1 MSLYLGFKRP
11 FDVAGYIAL
20 GLSYCDGV
28 TENIV
33 DITQHTMSGSE
44 VTLMLDGLNKL
55 MYFRGFYIGYRS
67 IADVWINVCL
77 QSLTNIFKRFR
88 S

>member
-20 GLSYCDGV
+20 GFSYCDGV
-28 TENIV
+28 TKNIV
-33 DITQHTMSGSE
+33 DITQYAMSGSE
-44 VTLMLDGLNKL
+44 VTLVLNGLDKL
-55 MYFRGFYIGYRS
+55 KYFRGFYIGYRS
-67 IADVWINVCL
+67 TADVWINVCL
-77 QSLTNIFKRFR
+77 QSLSNIFKRFR